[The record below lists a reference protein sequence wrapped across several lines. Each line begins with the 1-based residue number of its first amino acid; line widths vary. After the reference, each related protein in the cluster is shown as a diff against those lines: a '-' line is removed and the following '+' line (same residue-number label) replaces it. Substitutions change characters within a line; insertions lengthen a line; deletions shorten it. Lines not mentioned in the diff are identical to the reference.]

1 MTQLEALA
9 QIRLALQFLGQT
21 FTDDQALKV
30 YSIYPTWDELC
41 KNSFFAKDA
50 GYRFYHD
57 DKLYKTV
64 KPEFTFQSQWVPG
77 VGTESIYERIDEAH
91 AGTLADPI
99 PYEGNME
106 LFVGKYYIQNG
117 IVYRCIRDTGTP
129 VYHELSAL
137 VGLYVE
143 VVE

>member
-9 QIRLALQFLGQT
+9 QIRLALQFLGQN

-30 YSIYPTWDELC
+30 YSIYPQWIELC
-41 KNSFFAKDA
+41 EQSFYAKEA
-50 GYRFYHD
+50 EFRFQHE

-64 KPEFTFQSQWVPG
+64 KPDFTFQSQWIPG
-77 VGTESIYERIDEAH
+77 VGTESIYARMDETH
-91 AGTLADPI
+91 AGTLVDPI

-106 LFVGKYYIQNG
+106 LFAGKYYSQNG
-117 IVYRCIRDTGTP
+117 VVYRCIRDTGTP

-137 VGLYVE
+137 VGIYTE
-143 VVE
+143 IIQ